1 MKSIKSAWL
10 TTACMAAI
18 SSLALAS
25 ERPPNVIFFLTDDLG
40 YSDVSCYGSKKVK
53 TPHIDRLATEGLK
66 FTHFHTAASICSP
79 SRAAF
84 LTGAYPQ
91 RAGLYMGINPIRK
104 AHWFLGL
111 NPDEITIAEQFKTRG
126 YSTTLIGKW
135 HLGTQPEFHMQNQ
148 GFDSSYGMHGNAGHV
163 KTFFDGK
170 EVLHASTPLDRLTEL
185 YTERAIK
192 FVKEQ
197 GDKPFFIYFV
207 HNYPHVPFK
216 AGEKFRG
223 TSQDGRRGDVIQE
236 MDWGIGELMKALEET
251 GVADDTIVIFSSD
264 NGPNHTKHA
273 APYRG
278 TKYVTFEGGHRVPFI
293 FHWPA
298 KIKQGRVIDTPVN
311 AMDLFPTLSQAMGAA
326 LPEDRVYDG
335 VSLLP
340 LLDGKE
346 LSRKKDEPFY
356 YYNNENLQAVRV
368 GDWKMHLPRNEAQ
381 LPHWNMRSE
390 FKNLKEPVL
399 YNLAAD
405 PSEKKDVAKENPE
418 VVEMILAVAKE
429 ARAEL
434 GEYLQRGSG
443 QRATGSVIPFAPVL
457 GNEKDWG
464 QFVDESL
471 NTKITEERLKRQPDQ
486 SKWVTP
492 KKEKKKK

>member
-1 MKSIKSAWL
+1 MPAWL
-10 TTACMAAI
+10 VTAY
-18 SSLALAS
+18 LAVATSITFAS
-25 ERPPNVIFFLTDDLG
+25 ERPPNVIFYLTDDLG
-40 YSDVSCYGSKKVK
+40 YSDVSCYGAKKVK
-53 TPHIDRLATEGLK
+53 TPHIDRLASEGLK

-91 RAGLYMGINPIRK
+91 RTGLYMGINPHRK

-111 NPDEITIAEQFKTRG
+111 NPDEITIAEQFKTKG
-126 YSTTLIGKW
+126 YSTCLIGKW
-135 HLGTQPEFHMQNQ
+135 HLGTEPEFSMLKQ
-148 GFDSSYGMHGNAGHV
+148 GFDSSYGMNLNAGHSM
-163 KTFFDGK
+163 KFFDGEK
-170 EVLHASTPLDRLTEL
+170 VIYEKTPLNRLTEL

-197 GDKPFFIYFV
+197 GDNPFFLYFA

-216 AGEKFRG
+216 SGEKFRG
-223 TSQDGRRGDVIQE
+223 SSRDGRRGDVIQE
-236 MDWGIGELMKALEET
+236 MDWGIGELMKALEEA

-264 NGPNHTKHA
+264 NGPNKNEHA

-278 TKYVTFEGGHRVPFI
+278 TKYVTFEGGHKVPFI

-298 KIKQGRVIDTPVN
+298 KIKEGRVLDVPIN
-311 AMDLFPTLSQAMGAA
+311 AMDLFPTLSEAMGAS

-335 VSLLP
+335 ISILP
-340 LLDGKE
+340 VLDGKE

-368 GDWKMHLPRNEAQ
+368 GDWKLHLPRTPAQ
-381 LPHWNMRSE
+381 LPHWNMKSE
-390 FKNLKEPVL
+390 FKNLKHPVL
-399 YNLAAD
+399 YNLTSD
-405 PSEKKDVAKENPE
+405 PSEKNDVAQENPE
-418 VVEMILAVAKE
+418 VVEMILGVAKE

-443 QRATGSVIPFAPVL
+443 QRATGSVIAIAPVI
-457 GNEKDWG
+457 GNEKDWD

-471 NTKITEERLKRQPDQ
+471 NKEINKERLKRHPNQN
-486 SKWVTP
+486 KWG
-492 KKEKKKK
+492 EKNNK